1 MLVLLVLLTRMLRTM
16 LLLPMLPRTMLLLL
30 RTMLLLPCAFG
41 VPPRAVEVGRD
52 GVVGLQ
58 EPV

>member
-1 MLVLLVLLTRMLRTM
+1 LLVLLVLLTRMLRT
-16 LLLPMLPRTMLLLL
+16 MLPRTMLLLL

-52 GVVGLQ
+52 GVAD
-58 EPV
+58 